1 MAWGS
6 LALSVHDGATDMHN
20 RKVNVQLLHEVI
32 LVDIFTR
39 RLYVNSCKAYTLI
52 SGHPGGGGGDPEEP
66 PVIFTTRIT
75 NPPSQNQYCLTKA
88 PTAPPLGAKQCAL
101 PSQRYNISKEFY
113 LL

>member
-52 SGHPGGGGGDPEEP
+52 SGHPGGGGG
-66 PVIFTTRIT
+66 
-75 NPPSQNQYCLTKA
+75 
-88 PTAPPLGAKQCAL
+88 
-101 PSQRYNISKEFY
+101 
-113 LL
+113 

>member
-52 SGHPGGGGGDPEEP
+52 SGHPGGGGVTLRNPRSFSRRGLQIPL
-66 PVIFTTRIT
+66 VKT
-75 NPPSQNQYCLTKA
+75 N
-88 PTAPPLGAKQCAL
+88 
-101 PSQRYNISKEFY
+101 IV
-113 LL
+113 